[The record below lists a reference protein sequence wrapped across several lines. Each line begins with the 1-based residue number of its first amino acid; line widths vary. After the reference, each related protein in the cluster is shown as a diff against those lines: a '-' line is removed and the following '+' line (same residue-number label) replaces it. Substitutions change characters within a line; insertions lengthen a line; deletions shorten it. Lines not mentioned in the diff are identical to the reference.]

1 MNNTITK
8 IKNSPEG
15 FNSRLKYTEE
25 RISKLEGRIVKII
38 AVDQK
43 KRMKRSENSL
53 RDPWINNKENN
64 IHIIGVQEGE
74 RGQEHI

>member
-25 RISKLEGRIVKII
+25 QISKLEGRIVKII
-38 AVDQK
+38 AVGQK
-43 KRMKRSENSL
+43 KRMKRNENNL
-53 RDPWINNKENN
+53 RDPWVNIKENN

>member
-1 MNNTITK
+1 M
-8 IKNSPEG
+8 
-15 FNSRLKYTEE
+15 
-25 RISKLEGRIVKII
+25 EGRIVKII

-43 KRMKRSENSL
+43 KRMKRNENSL